1 MKKSNAARYWVV
13 KIMQWSFVH
22 LCLAVIFASV
32 SFALD
37 ATAQE
42 LLERRISIQATN
54 QHINLVLSEIEKTAE
69 VKFSYS
75 PNLIRASRKITVTVS
90 NEKLSAVLDKLLIP
104 QNLTYE
110 IVGRQIILK
119 RETTEK
125 QTTGQSESAAEPLLP
140 PDQTITGT
148 VSDVD
153 GSGLPG
159 VSILVKGTQRGT
171 TTDPNGK
178 YKLDVPNGDAVL
190 VFSFVGYLSQ
200 EVVVGNR
207 TQLNISLKVDN
218 KALDEVVVVGYGTAK
233 KKDLTGA
240 VSSVNIEDTRLQPN
254 TNASQILRGTT
265 AGVQVIDN
273 GRPGQAGTIRIRG
286 INSISASTAPLIVL
300 DGIIYAGG
308 NLADINPNDIESIDV
323 LKDASSTAIYGSLAA
338 NGVIEITTKKGKTGK
353 PKFTFNTYTGVSDY
367 AFLPKYLNAEQYLTA
382 RKDAEIAAGG
392 AVPFQPIELENIAAG
407 NIIDP
412 FEVIKQDAPISNYE
426 LSVAGKTDKVNY
438 FFSGAFMDAK
448 SPVKGDNF
456 SRISSR
462 LNLGVQATDW
472 LKIGVNSGYSSRD
485 DSGVRANLLATTY
498 LAPYGSIYMPDG
510 TTPRLL
516 PMDIGLVSNPIF
528 GNLLNTRSSL
538 TNVLFT
544 NIYGEVSI
552 LDGLSYKINGGY
564 TRTD

>member
-13 KIMQWSFVH
+13 KIMQWSFLH
-22 LCLAVIFASV
+22 LCLAVIFVSV

-90 NEKLSAVLDKLLIP
+90 NEKLSAVLDKLLTP

-125 QTTGQSESAAEPLLP
+125 QTTGQPESAAEPLLP
-140 PDQTITGT
+140 PAQTITGT

-190 VFSFVGYLSQ
+190 VFSFVGYLPQ
-200 EVVVGNR
+200 EIVVGNK
-207 TQLNISLKVDN
+207 TQLNVSLKVDN

-286 INSISASTAPLIVL
+286 INSISASTAPLIVWYHL
-300 DGIIYAGG
+300 CWWQ
-308 NLADINPNDIESIDV
+308 S
-323 LKDASSTAIYGSLAA
+323 
-338 NGVIEITTKKGKTGK
+338 
-353 PKFTFNTYTGVSDY
+353 
-367 AFLPKYLNAEQYLTA
+367 
-382 RKDAEIAAGG
+382 
-392 AVPFQPIELENIAAG
+392 
-407 NIIDP
+407 
-412 FEVIKQDAPISNYE
+412 
-426 LSVAGKTDKVNY
+426 
-438 FFSGAFMDAK
+438 
-448 SPVKGDNF
+448 
-456 SRISSR
+456 
-462 LNLGVQATDW
+462 
-472 LKIGVNSGYSSRD
+472 
-485 DSGVRANLLATTY
+485 
-498 LAPYGSIYMPDG
+498 
-510 TTPRLL
+510 
-516 PMDIGLVSNPIF
+516 
-528 GNLLNTRSSL
+528 
-538 TNVLFT
+538 
-544 NIYGEVSI
+544 
-552 LDGLSYKINGGY
+552 GGY
-564 TRTD
+564 KSE